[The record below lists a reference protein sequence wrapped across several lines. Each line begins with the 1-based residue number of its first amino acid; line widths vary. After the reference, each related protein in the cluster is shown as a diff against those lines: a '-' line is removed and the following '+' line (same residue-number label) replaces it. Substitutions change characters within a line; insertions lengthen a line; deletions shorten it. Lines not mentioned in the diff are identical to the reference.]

1 MNEHAC
7 FCLFVRGSVLGRKF
21 SPARGV
27 CSVFVHEV
35 VNNETTNE
43 HDKHKIPEARLG
55 YFRKKKADCHAKV
68 ILREISTGLSEP
80 LILKIARNGSF
91 ETKCHVSRR
100 CSCCSCLF
108 AFLFMMGD
116 VCLCLFS
123 RLRRM
128 FAKCS
133 RAAVFAYVCL
143 CSCSCG
149 GLANSR
155 HW

>member
-55 YFRKKKADCHAKV
+55 YCRKKKADCHAEV
-68 ILREISTGLSEP
+68 ILREVSTRLNEP

-91 ETKCHVSRR
+91 ETKCHV
-100 CSCCSCLF
+100 F
-108 AFLFMMGD
+108 VLFMF
-116 VCLCLFS
+116 VCVFVIKQSISQSENRLQSQEQIICL
-123 RLRRM
+123 
-128 FAKCS
+128 
-133 RAAVFAYVCL
+133 
-143 CSCSCG
+143 
-149 GLANSR
+149 
-155 HW
+155 